1 VKNRALPELDRADRL
16 LLAALQENAR
26 LTVAELAERVS
37 LTPSPCWRR
46 LKRLEAVG
54 LIRAYHATLSAEKL
68 GYGVTVFVDVMMG
81 DYSADVLR
89 RFKARLAD
97 IPEIVSCHYVSG
109 RSDFLLQVVAVD
121 VQAYGE
127 FALNVLLALPGVKEI
142 YSNFSMDTVK
152 EGHPLPIPGG

>member
-1 VKNRALPELDRADRL
+1 MTDHTPPELDRADRL

-26 LTVAELAERVS
+26 LTVAELADQVS

-46 LKRLEAVG
+46 LKRLESVG
-54 LIRAYHATLSAEKL
+54 LIQAYRATLSAQKL

-81 DYSADVLR
+81 DYSADVLS

-109 RSDFLLQVVAVD
+109 RSDFLLEVLAVD

-152 EGHPLPIPGG
+152 AGHLLPIPRG